1 MAALSGYFD
10 PFPFPK
16 TNYLGKWC
24 PGKDS
29 NLHALRHG
37 LLRPACL
44 PFHHPG
50 GGCGGSLP
58 PGESGWQAPIG
69 GSTRGTTG
77 ASIACKGAAANFTA
91 PSGKA
96 PPDSRSRRESLVGE
110 SSPGSVRRVGLHAVV
125 VRRRRAGPIGP
136 EDRLAIGGIRLGVV
150 VAEQFSL
157 PGVRR
162 RDVRQRGR
170 QSTHRKRRP
179 ARRPSV
185 CRYGPRPVDLGLGMG
200 ARLTGFWRA
209 RIGTG

>member
-1 MAALSGYFD
+1 
-10 PFPFPK
+10 
-16 TNYLGKWC
+16 
-24 PGKDS
+24 
-29 NLHALRHG
+29 
-37 LLRPACL
+37 
-44 PFHHPG
+44 
-50 GGCGGSLP
+50 LP

-150 VAEQFSL
+150 VAEQFSPRSRS
-157 PGVRR
+157 PGSASACWRR
-162 RDVRQRGR
+162 APGCPEAWPIPM
-170 QSTHRKRRP
+170 P
-179 ARRPSV
+179 A
-185 CRYGPRPVDLGLGMG
+185 
-200 ARLTGFWRA
+200 LTPNATACPAFA
-209 RIGTG
+209 